1 MPVEAPGH
9 EAAPTTYI
17 SQIKG
22 ARKSFS
28 GVEVLHGVDLD
39 LVPGQVHAVVGENGA
54 GKSTLIKIL
63 SGVYRRDGG
72 SITIDGEPIETLTP
86 QIAHGLGIV
95 TIYQER
101 NLIPYLSVGEN
112 ILLGDLPTSRMGTV
126 RWNRLFERA
135 DRILH
140 DLNLELDSR
149 QMVANLSA
157 AQQQAVEIA
166 KALYPQGVSG
176 SKKARIV
183 IMDEP
188 TASLSGQ
195 EIENLFRLISQLRQ
209 QNVAVI
215 YISHRLDEVFEIA
228 DEVTVLRDG
237 LRVVHCLIG
246 QITKE
251 QLVKAMVG
259 EELRFTHI
267 AGAAE
272 GNLLL
277 EAVGISSPGKFED
290 VGLQLKRGMI
300 IGLAGTVG
308 SGRTD
313 VLQSLA
319 GLNPISHGRIVFE
332 GEEMHGKRLADF
344 IQRGIC
350 FVPGERDMAGLILGM
365 SVAGN
370 TSLANL
376 KAVTHGPLL
385 DLGQER
391 ALAGHYVS
399 QLNIQAQSVDQEVQY
414 LSGGNRQ
421 KVMLSKWLC
430 LGLEVFLL
438 DEPTQGVD
446 VGAREEIHRIM
457 LRLIEDGKGI
467 VMVTS
472 DLDEL
477 MNMSHSIAV
486 MSKGRI
492 VANLKTRETTRE
504 EVMSY
509 ALGQRSELQPST

>member
-246 QITKE
+246 QITKD

-259 EELRFTHI
+259 EELKFTHI
-267 AGAAE
+267 AGA
-272 GNLLL
+272 
-277 EAVGISSPGKFED
+277 
-290 VGLQLKRGMI
+290 
-300 IGLAGTVG
+300 
-308 SGRTD
+308 
-313 VLQSLA
+313 
-319 GLNPISHGRIVFE
+319 
-332 GEEMHGKRLADF
+332 EE
-344 IQRGIC
+344 
-350 FVPGERDMAGLILGM
+350 
-365 SVAGN
+365 
-370 TSLANL
+370 
-376 KAVTHGPLL
+376 
-385 DLGQER
+385 
-391 ALAGHYVS
+391 
-399 QLNIQAQSVDQEVQY
+399 
-414 LSGGNRQ
+414 
-421 KVMLSKWLC
+421 
-430 LGLEVFLL
+430 
-438 DEPTQGVD
+438 
-446 VGAREEIHRIM
+446 
-457 LRLIEDGKGI
+457 
-467 VMVTS
+467 
-472 DLDEL
+472 
-477 MNMSHSIAV
+477 
-486 MSKGRI
+486 
-492 VANLKTRETTRE
+492 
-504 EVMSY
+504 
-509 ALGQRSELQPST
+509 

>member
-1 MPVEAPGH
+1 MPVEDSGH
-9 EAAPTTYI
+9 KDAPTRYVL
-17 SQIKG
+17 QVKG

-39 LVPGQVHAVVGENGA
+39 LAPGQVHAVVGENGA

-72 SITIDGEPIETLTP
+72 RITVNGNPVETLTP
-86 QIAHGLGIV
+86 QIAQNLGIV

-112 ILLGDLPTSRMGTV
+112 ILLGDIPTGSLGAV
-126 RWNRLFERA
+126 RWNRLYEMA
-135 DRILH
+135 DRILR

-149 QMVANLSA
+149 QVVANLSTA
-157 AQQQAVEIA
+157 EQQAVEIA
-166 KALYPQGVSG
+166 KALY
-176 SKKARIV
+176 KKAGIV

-188 TASLSGQ
+188 TASLSGA
-195 EIENLFRLISQLRQ
+195 EIENLFRLICQLREG
-209 QNVAVI
+209 NVAVI

-237 LRVVHCLIG
+237 LRVLHCPID
-246 QITKE
+246 QITKD

-259 EELRFTHI
+259 EELSFTHI
-267 AGAAE
+267 AAAQE
-272 GNLLL
+272 GHTLL
-277 EAVGISSPGKFED
+277 EAEGISSPGKFQD
-290 VGLQLKRGMI
+290 VSLSLKRGTI
-300 IGLAGTVG
+300 IGLAGSVG
-308 SGRTD
+308 SGRTE
-313 VLQSLA
+313 VLHALA
-319 GLNPISHGRIVFE
+319 GIDPISQGHIVFK
-332 GEEMHGKRLADF
+332 GEQMHGKRLEDF
-344 IQRGIC
+344 IRRGIC
-350 FVPGERDMAGLILGM
+350 FVPGERDQNGLILGM

-370 TSLANL
+370 TTLANL
-376 KAVTHGPLL
+376 KAVTHGPLM
-385 DLGQER
+385 DLRQER
-391 ALAGHYVS
+391 TLAKHYVR
-399 QLNIQAQSVDQEVQY
+399 QLDIQAKSIDQEVQF

-457 LRLIEDGKGI
+457 TSLIDEGKG
-467 VMVTS
+467 VLMVTS

-477 MNMSHSIAV
+477 MNMSHTIAV

-492 VANLKTRETTRE
+492 VAHLQTRKTTRE

-509 ALGQRSELQPST
+509 ALGQRSQSEPGA

>member
-1 MPVEAPGH
+1 MPVEVSGH
-9 EAAPTTYI
+9 KGAPTTHVL
-17 SQIKG
+17 QVKG

-28 GVEVLHGVDLD
+28 GVEVLHGVDLH

-72 SITIDGEPIETLTP
+72 RVTVDGNPVETLTP
-86 QIAHGLGIV
+86 QIAQSLGIV

-112 ILLGDLPTSRMGTV
+112 ILLGDMPTGSLGTV
-126 RWNRLFERA
+126 RWNRLYEMA
-135 DRILH
+135 DRILR

-149 QMVANLSA
+149 QLVANLSTA
-157 AQQQAVEIA
+157 EQQAVEIA
-166 KALYPQGVSG
+166 KALY
-176 SKKARIV
+176 KKAGIV

-188 TASLSGQ
+188 TASLSGA
-195 EIENLFRLISQLRQ
+195 EIENLFRLICQLREE
-209 QNVAVI
+209 NVAVI

-237 LRVVHCLIG
+237 LKVLHCPIG
-246 QITKE
+246 QITKD

-259 EELRFTHI
+259 EELSFTHI
-267 AGAAE
+267 ANARE
-272 GNLLL
+272 GHMLL
-277 EAVGISSPGKFED
+277 EAKDISSPGKFQD
-290 VGLQLKRGMI
+290 VSLRLKRGMI
-300 IGLAGTVG
+300 IGLAGSVG
-308 SGRTD
+308 SGRTE
-313 VLQSLA
+313 VLHALA
-319 GLNPISHGRIVFE
+319 GIDPISQGHIVFK
-332 GEEMHGKRLADF
+332 GEQMHGKRLEDF
-344 IQRGIC
+344 IRHGIC
-350 FVPGERDMAGLILGM
+350 FVPGERDQNGLILGM

-370 TSLANL
+370 TTLANL
-376 KAVTHGPLL
+376 KAITHGPLM
-385 DLGQER
+385 DLSQER
-391 ALAGHYVS
+391 TLAEKYVR
-399 QLNIQAQSVDQEVQY
+399 QLDIQAKSVDQEVQF

-457 LRLIEDGKGI
+457 TSLIDEGKG
-467 VMVTS
+467 VLMVTS

-477 MNMSHSIAV
+477 MNMSHTIAV

-492 VANLKTRETTRE
+492 VAHLQTRKTTRE

-509 ALGQRSELQPST
+509 ALGQRSQSEPGA

>member
-1 MPVEAPGH
+1 MPVEIPGQEDAPR
-9 EAAPTTYI
+9 TYVL
-17 SQIKG
+17 QIRG

-72 SITIDGEPIETLTP
+72 DITIDGEPVETLTP
-86 QIAHGLGIV
+86 QIAHSLGIV

-112 ILLGDLPTSRMGTV
+112 ILLGDLPTGRMGTV
-126 RWNRLFERA
+126 RWNRLFEQA
-135 DRILH
+135 DHILH
-140 DLNLELDSR
+140 SLNLELDPR
-149 QMVANLSA
+149 QMVAELSTA
-157 AQQQAVEIA
+157 EQQSVEIA
-166 KALYPQGVSG
+166 KALYPQGASG

-188 TASLSGQ
+188 TASLSGP
-195 EIENLFRLISQLRQ
+195 EIENLFRLIRQLRQ

-246 QITKE
+246 QITKD

-259 EELRFTHI
+259 EELKFTHI

-272 GNLLL
+272 GHLLL
-277 EAVGISSPGKFED
+277 EAAGISSPGKFED

-313 VLQSLA
+313 VLHALA
-319 GLNPISHGRIVFE
+319 GLNPISQGRIVFE
-332 GEEMHGKRLADF
+332 GEAMHGKRLADF

-350 FVPGERDMAGLILGM
+350 FVPGERDTAGLILGM

-376 KAVTHGPLL
+376 KAVTHGPLM
-385 DLGQER
+385 DLGRER

-399 QLNIQAQSVDQEVQY
+399 QLDIQAKSVDQEVQY

-457 LRLIEDGKGI
+457 TRLVEDGKGI

-509 ALGQRSELQPST
+509 ALGQRSEPQPST